1 MVLVVHPAAALDRV
15 PVLDRVL
22 AAAHVRDR
30 DLAAIRAVDLV
41 VLAAIASRVLVPAPS
56 RAIRAKTR
64 DQRAARDLALD
75 DPDPNLDK
83 CRAFLSGAL
92 RRRRRLSKTI
102 CLLLQTATNKI
113 IGVENILGL
122 FFPPTFLSLLT
133 RHLCF
138 ILLKIQP

>member
-41 VLAAIASRVLVPAPS
+41 VLAAIASRVLVPAPN

-75 DPDPNLDK
+75 
-83 CRAFLSGAL
+83 
-92 RRRRRLSKTI
+92 
-102 CLLLQTATNKI
+102 
-113 IGVENILGL
+113 GL
-122 FFPPTFLSLLT
+122 IFSLLEY
-133 RHLCF
+133 
-138 ILLKIQP
+138 LKKSLKNYFNKFK

>member
-1 MVLVVHPAAALDRV
+1 MVLAVHPAAALARV
-15 PVLDRVL
+15 LVLDRVL

-41 VLAAIASRVLVPAPS
+41 VLAAIASRVLVPAPN

-83 CRAFLSGAL
+83 CRAFLFGAL

-102 CLLLQTATNKI
+102 CLLFQTATKKSLASKI
-113 IGVENILGL
+113 
-122 FFPPTFLSLLT
+122 F
-133 RHLCF
+133 
-138 ILLKIQP
+138 